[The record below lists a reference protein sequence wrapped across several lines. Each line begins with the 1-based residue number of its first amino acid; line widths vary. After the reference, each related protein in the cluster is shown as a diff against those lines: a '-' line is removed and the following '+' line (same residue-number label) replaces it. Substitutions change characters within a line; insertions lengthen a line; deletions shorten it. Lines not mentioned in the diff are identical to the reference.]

1 VSLSDEQ
8 FREQLVDYLYEE
20 LEGAQLEAFEAAL
33 ALPARRAELEALRE
47 TLRAARSGLAALA
60 EEPPTGA
67 RASILA
73 AEQAS
78 REPARVVRGPWFRKL
93 HAGVVLPAL
102 AAAAALA
109 FAVLAPRRDHVPG
122 QNYEVEARPRA
133 RERRNEAPAE
143 PFPGSP
149 SALPEAPRE
158 QARPGEPPKDQP
170 PSADEAEQSASGSA
184 PAQSERKREAPAR
197 ARRPAGE
204 GVAGR
209 SGGGYAQ
216 PPPAAWDDLSDRG
229 GVGALREVA
238 PRAEQARA
246 SRAADTESAAST
258 PPAAAPAKKGDP
270 ASIVRTRDRGR
281 ASTSA
286 APAAEQAAPQS
297 PQAAPELDA
306 RNNPDALVERA
317 RAHAE
322 ARRWADAAIAYR
334 ELLQRFPR
342 DPRAAAW
349 RSELGRVARE
359 LSAVP
364 LVP

>member
-8 FREQLVDYLYEE
+8 FREQLVDYLYGE
-20 LEGAQLEAFEAAL
+20 LEGARLEAFEAAL

-78 REPARVVRGPWFRKL
+78 REPSRVVRGPWFRKL
-93 HAGVVLPAL
+93 HAGVVVPAL
-102 AAAAALA
+102 AAAAALT

-122 QNYEVEARPRA
+122 QSYEVEARPRA
-133 RERRNEAPAE
+133 RERTEAPAE
-143 PFPGSP
+143 TFPGSP
-149 SALPEAPRE
+149 PALPEPPRE
-158 QARPGEPPKDQP
+158 QPLGALPGEPPRDQL
-170 PSADEAEQSASGSA
+170 PSADEAEQSASGGA
-184 PAQSERKREAPAR
+184 PARSERKREAPAR

-216 PPPAAWDDLSDRG
+216 PPPSARDDLGDSDRG
-229 GVGALREVA
+229 GVGALREA
-238 PRAEQARA
+238 EPRAEQARA
-246 SRAADTESAAST
+246 SRTMDKESAASA
-258 PPAAAPAKKGDP
+258 PPAAAPAKKGGA
-270 ASIVRTRDRGR
+270 ASI
-281 ASTSA
+281 SA
-286 APAAEQAAPQS
+286 APAAEQAASES
-297 PQAAPELDA
+297 PKAAPEPDA
-306 RNNPDALVERA
+306 RNSPDALVERA